1 MYSKNCIGDSGDIR
15 VPPDYS
21 GNAVMRDVPLPPPHS
36 DGTCGCPPPPPP
48 LPIKPG
54 LLDRIS
60 TEDLLIFGA
69 AALLVFRDDDDL
81 LSLGLLL
88 MLILF

>member
-1 MYSKNCIGDSGDIR
+1 MYSKNYTGAGGDIR

-21 GNAVMRDVPLPPPHS
+21 GSAVLRD
-36 DGTCGCPPPPPP
+36 PPPPPP
-48 LPIKPG
+48 QNDGPCGPVPPPPPARPG
-54 LLDRIS
+54 IFDAIS
-60 TEDLLIFGA
+60 VEDLLIFGA
-69 AALLVFRDDDDL
+69 AAMLVFREGDDL

>member
-1 MYSKNCIGDSGDIR
+1 MYSKNFIGDSGDIR

-21 GNAVMRDVPLPPPHS
+21 GNAVTREPLPPPK
-36 DGTCGCPPPPPP
+36 DGMCGCPPPPPPP

-54 LLDRIS
+54 FFDKIS

-69 AALLVFRDDDDL
+69 AALLVFRDDDDM